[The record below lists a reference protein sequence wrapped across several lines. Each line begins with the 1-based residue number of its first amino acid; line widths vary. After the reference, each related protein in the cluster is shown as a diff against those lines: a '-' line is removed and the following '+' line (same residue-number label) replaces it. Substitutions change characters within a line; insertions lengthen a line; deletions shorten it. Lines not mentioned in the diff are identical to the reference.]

1 MAAIWIASPPE
12 VHSAL
17 LSNGP
22 GPGALL
28 GAAGAWSALSAEYSA
43 IAAELVTV
51 LGATRSTTWNGPSAD
66 SYVAAHAP
74 YLDWLTR
81 AGADSARNAAQ
92 HEIAAAAYSTA
103 LAAMPTLAELALNH
117 TVHGVL
123 TATNFFGINTI
134 PIALNEADYARMW
147 VQAAT
152 VMTTYEAVS
161 GAALASLPGTEPAP
175 PIVAADA
182 GPGGED
188 PTDPLDEANF
198 WFWFW
203 FWNIV
208 FWSNV
213 LHLITIA
220 VRIPIFLPLFISAI
234 NDFIA
239 SMQPQSEPAPEASEP
254 QPTPAPA
261 LGAVAHRAPVS
272 DRPDLMGYGLAS
284 PIGGAAAGAPA
295 SPATPATSGPALPV
309 GGAEISGY
317 LVFGGY
323 AEDSGPTLIDR
334 DQATAPAAGVS
345 AATAAKAPSVRA
357 PLRAR
362 RRRRVAME
370 EYADAT
376 MALDAES
383 TQFPVDPA
391 SAASETG
398 AGPLGFTGTARRGDA
413 RSTGLVRLGDDA
425 FGAAPVL
432 PLLPESWD
440 RPENMVTD

>member
-1 MAAIWIASPPE
+1 
-12 VHSAL
+12 
-17 LSNGP
+17 
-22 GPGALL
+22 
-28 GAAGAWSALSAEYSA
+28 
-43 IAAELVTV
+43 
-51 LGATRSTTWNGPSAD
+51 
-66 SYVAAHAP
+66 
-74 YLDWLTR
+74 
-81 AGADSARNAAQ
+81 
-92 HEIAAAAYSTA
+92 
-103 LAAMPTLAELALNH
+103 
-117 TVHGVL
+117 
-123 TATNFFGINTI
+123 
-134 PIALNEADYARMW
+134 
-147 VQAAT
+147 
-152 VMTTYEAVS
+152 MTTYEAVS

-188 PTDPLDEANF
+188 PTDPLEEAN
-198 WFWFW
+198 FWFW

-261 LGAVAHRAPVS
+261 LGAVAHRAPVAA

-284 PIGGAAAGAPA
+284 PIAGAAAGAPA

-362 RRRRVAME
+362 RRRRVAMA

-376 MALDAES
+376 MALDAQS
-383 TQFPVDPA
+383 TQPPVGPA